1 MPWPITLPF
10 VKSTLTVALEIYI
23 FGVLMDS
30 GVYVILVLSVQE
42 NRSPSTF
49 FRDVTEKNRERT
61 RIRKWLRFARRES
74 NLRKRTAKLDFGP
87 RLIAIYGPE
96 DARGQRIGPFLEIFR
111 SSRHGMSHV
120 TR

>member
-49 FRDVTEKNRERT
+49 FRDVTEKTEKER
-61 RIRKWLRFARRES
+61 
-74 NLRKRTAKLDFGP
+74 G
-87 RLIAIYGPE
+87 
-96 DARGQRIGPFLEIFR
+96 
-111 SSRHGMSHV
+111 
-120 TR
+120 